1 MSSFELAFSTVF
13 PLLLL
18 LTLGYFLK
26 RVGLFTNDFL
36 DRLNTVCFQVFLPTI
51 LFVNVYESDFTAAL
65 QPNLIVF
72 ALLSIVAL
80 FIALTLLVLPLVK
93 RTDRRA
99 VIVQGAFRSNYI
111 LLGLPISI
119 SLFGAEHTGT
129 TAMLIAFVI
138 PLFNILAVVAFEM
151 FRGGRIR
158 VKSLARG
165 VIANPLVIAAI
176 LAWLLVL
183 TGLRLPGVVE
193 SAVNSVAQ
201 VATPLALITLGGTF
215 VFSRVRPNI
224 RPLFATLLLK
234 LIVVPVVFLPI
245 AIALGYRGSELGAL
259 LALYASPTAVT
270 SFTMAEHMGGDGELA
285 GQIVTVGSMLSLATI
300 FAAIVIL
307 ENLGMLSVT

>member
-111 LLGLPISI
+111 LFGLPISI

-176 LAWLLVL
+176 LACCSC
-183 TGLRLPGVVE
+183 LP
-193 SAVNSVAQ
+193 ACAFR
-201 VATPLALITLGGTF
+201 AW
-215 VFSRVRPNI
+215 
-224 RPLFATLLLK
+224 
-234 LIVVPVVFLPI
+234 
-245 AIALGYRGSELGAL
+245 
-259 LALYASPTAVT
+259 
-270 SFTMAEHMGGDGELA
+270 
-285 GQIVTVGSMLSLATI
+285 
-300 FAAIVIL
+300 
-307 ENLGMLSVT
+307 

>member
-111 LLGLPISI
+111 LFGLPISI

-234 LIVVPVVFLPI
+234 LIVVPVVFLSI
-245 AIALGYRGSELGAL
+245 AIALGYRGPELGAL